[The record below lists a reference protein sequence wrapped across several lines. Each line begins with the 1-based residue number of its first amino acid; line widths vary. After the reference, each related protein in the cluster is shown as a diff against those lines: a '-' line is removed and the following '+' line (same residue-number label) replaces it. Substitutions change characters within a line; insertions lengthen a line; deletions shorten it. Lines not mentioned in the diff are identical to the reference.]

1 MLAALIGVLIIAL
14 LGLIAY
20 VANHPSDF
28 RLERSTTVRAAPER
42 LFDLISDFHRWTAWS
57 PFETIDADLKRTYGG
72 AERGVGATYG
82 WEGRKSGV
90 GSMAITEADAPSRVL
105 IDLVFVKP
113 FQAHNKAEFT
123 LEPDG
128 DATKVTWAMSGH
140 SGFFAKM
147 IDVFLPME
155 EMVGPQFEQ
164 GLAKLKTVAEQG

>member
-57 PFETIDADLKRTYGG
+57 PFETIDADLKRPYGG

-90 GSMAITEADAPSRVL
+90 GSRSGVAASNSASHGVSSRSKKG
-105 IDLVFVKP
+105 I
-113 FQAHNKAEFT
+113 AGRRGMER
-123 LEPDG
+123 
-128 DATKVTWAMSGH
+128 KVGSDT
-140 SGFFAKM
+140 
-147 IDVFLPME
+147 
-155 EMVGPQFEQ
+155 
-164 GLAKLKTVAEQG
+164 